1 MAAAPVISNTAAQ
14 AGLNAVLALINVGG
28 AGVIKIFSGAPPASC
43 ETADSGTLLA
53 ALTPSSTAFAS
64 AVDNTAGGATAT
76 AAAITSGTAVA
87 TGTAGY
93 FRAYPHTPT
102 TTNAVIQG
110 TVGASGSGD
119 DMIISSASINTG
131 DTVSCS
137 SWTVTQPDG
146 SGTD

>member
-1 MAAAPVISNTAAQ
+1 MAAAPVISNPAAQ

-28 AGVIKIFSGAPPASC
+28 AGVIKIFSGSPPASC

-53 ALTPSSTAFAS
+53 TLTPSSTAFAN
-64 AVDNTAGGATAT
+64 AVDNTAGGAN
-76 AAAITSGTAVA
+76 AITSGTAVA
-87 TGTAGY
+87 TGTAGD

-119 DMIISSASINTG
+119 DMIISSTAINTG
-131 DTVSCS
+131 DTVSRS
-137 SWTVTQPDG
+137 SWTVTQRDG